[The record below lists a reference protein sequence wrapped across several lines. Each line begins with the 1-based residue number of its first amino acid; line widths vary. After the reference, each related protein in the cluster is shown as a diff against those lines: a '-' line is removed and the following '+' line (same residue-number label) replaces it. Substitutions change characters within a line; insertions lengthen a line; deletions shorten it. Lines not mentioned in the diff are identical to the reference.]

1 MLPLTYYIR
10 QTKEKITDV
19 IVKAVKV
26 ASSENASKLVI
37 YYCGH
42 GFETN
47 GDWVCY
53 PEKDSVSVEDYFNI
67 DDLLNIVDASLYERS
82 IEITSES
89 CFSGTMCKKA
99 KKWIEDRRNNRCKKG
114 HDLKHYTSHPENAAE
129 PVCKTCKKVINVDHI
144 DGIYRCD

>member
-1 MLPLTYYIR
+1 MLPVTYYIR

-19 IVKAVKV
+19 IDKALK
-26 ASSENASKLVI
+26 AAYEKDATKLVI

-42 GFETN
+42 GFATN

-53 PEKDSVSVEDYFNI
+53 PDKTSVSVEDYFNVE
-67 DDLLNIVDASLYERS
+67 DLLNLVDSSNYDRS

-89 CFSGTMCKKA
+89 CFSGKMCKKA
-99 KKWIEDRRNNRCKKG
+99 KEWIESRRNNKCKKG
-114 HDLKHYTSHPENAAE
+114 HDLKHYTTHPNAE
-129 PVCKTCKKVINVDHI
+129 PVCRTCKKAINVEHI